1 MDSIFIVL
9 AGIAVVLF
17 CIIVLRLHAFL
28 SLLIAALVT
37 GLLTS
42 QDQLYHFALQSGLSE
57 TDAVAM
63 SAQSLGSRLASAFGS
78 TSGKIGILIAL
89 ASIIGAALMKS
100 GAADKIVR
108 SLLKLVGK
116 KNGSLAFLTS
126 SFALG
131 IPVFFDTVFYLMIPL
146 VKSLGVRDPKKF
158 SLYVMCTIAGGV
170 MAHSLIPP
178 TPGPLFVAR
187 ELGVDL
193 GIMITVGIIVGIT
206 VVLAGYVYA
215 LWANKRWD
223 LPMRDTPDITVEEL
237 KENTQVKDE
246 DLPAIWISI
255 LPVLLPVLLI
265 AGNTIMSMA
274 FNTDGLE
281 EGSFLSSLLNLL
293 TFIGDPNIALLLSAG
308 IAMYLLSTRLKDRAK
323 FQKVLTD
330 ALLSAGM
337 IILITS
343 AGGTFGK
350 MLQQT
355 NIGEGISQLAGN
367 YQTAILPLAFV
378 ITAVIRTAQGSAT
391 VAMVTTIGIMSG
403 FGDATQLGFHPVYLA
418 MVIGCGSKIIPW
430 MNDSAFWIIT
440 RMTGMEEKETIRFFS
455 YLLTVMGIAGL
466 IISMILSKI
475 LPLT

>member
-1 MDSIFIVL
+1 MDSILIVL
-9 AGIAVVLF
+9 AGIAVVLI

-37 GLLTS
+37 GFLTT
-42 QDQLYHFALQSGLSE
+42 QEQLYLFAVQSGLSE
-57 TDAVAM
+57 SAADTMA
-63 SAQSLGSRLASAFGS
+63 AQSLGSRLAAAFGS
-78 TSGKIGILIAL
+78 TAGKIGILIAL

-108 SLLKLVGK
+108 SLLKIVGV
-116 KNGSLAFLTS
+116 KNGSWAFLAS
-126 SFALG
+126 SFTLG
-131 IPVFFDTVFYLMIPL
+131 IPVFFDTVFYLIIPL
-146 VKSLGVRDPKKF
+146 VKSIGVRDPKKY
-158 SLYVMCTIAGGV
+158 SLYIMCTIAGGV

-178 TPGPLFVAR
+178 TPGPLFVAK

-193 GIMITVGIIVGIT
+193 GIMIFVGLIVGVF
-206 VVLAGYVYA
+206 VVLCGYIYA
-215 LWANKRWD
+215 LWANKHWD
-223 LPMRDTPDITVEEL
+223 LPMRDTPDISIDEL

-246 DLPAIWISI
+246 DLPPLWISI
-255 LPVLLPVLLI
+255 LPVLLPVILI
-265 AGNTIMSMA
+265 AGNTFTGMYVSA
-274 FNTDGLE
+274 SDLT
-281 EGSFLSSLLNLL
+281 GSFLGTTINALN
-293 TFIGDPNIALLLSAG
+293 FVGDPNIALLISAG
-308 IAMYLLSTRLKDRAK
+308 IAMLLLNRKLKDRK
-323 FQKVLTD
+323 QFEKVLTD

-355 NIGEGISQLAGN
+355 NIGEGISEIAGN
-367 YQTAILPLAFV
+367 YQTAILPLAFL

-403 FGDATQLGFHPVYLA
+403 FGDTAQLGFHPVYLA

-440 RMTGMEEKETIRFFS
+440 KMTGMEEKETIRFFS

-466 IISMILSKI
+466 FISMILSKL